1 MNIALRKPMA
11 LQEFLAWEAAQ
22 PAKWEFNG
30 FEPVAMVGVRL
41 AHSAIQVNL
50 LTALRSRLRGKPCR
64 PHGSDLKIEVAG
76 RIRYP
81 DAFVVCTPVPP
92 RATVVTEPVVVF
104 EILGGSTA
112 GRDLIV
118 KNAEYR
124 ATPSVQRYVILEQT
138 DAGALVF
145 ARKGEDWVSEVVAG
159 DKATLYMPEIGI
171 EIPLTELYANVE
183 LTGRDD
189 DEA

>member
-1 MNIALRKPMA
+1 MDIALRKPMA

-30 FEPVAMVGVRL
+30 FGPVAMVGVRL

-81 DAFVVCTPVPP
+81 DAFVVCTPVQP

-104 EILGGSTA
+104 EILSGSTA

-145 ARKGEDWVSEVVAG
+145 ARKGEDWASEVVAG
-159 DKATLYMPEIGI
+159 DEATLYMPEIGI
-171 EIPLTELYANVE
+171 EIPLTELYADVE
-183 LTGRDD
+183 LTGGD
-189 DEA
+189 DEEA

>member
-1 MNIALRKPMA
+1 MTVASRKPMT
-11 LQEFLAWEAAQ
+11 LPEFLAWEARQ

-41 AHSAIQVNL
+41 AHFAIQVNL

-76 RIRYP
+76 RIRYA

-104 EILGGSTA
+104 GILGGSTA
-112 GRDLIV
+112 GQDLIV

-138 DAGALVF
+138 HAGALVF
-145 ARKGEDWVSEVVAG
+145 AREDEDWVSEVVAG
-159 DKATLYMPEIGI
+159 DEATLHMPEIGI
-171 EIPLTELYANVE
+171 EIPLTELYADVE
-183 LTGRDD
+183 LTDGDD
-189 DEA
+189 GEA